1 MERISAIGH
10 ATHDELSATDAL
22 AIAARSTPA
31 PLRESIDDDSLPRLG
46 SQVGIRPEGYVTDD
60 VEGTLVQADRD
71 DVTILRSDPR
81 LGDVLV
87 HFPRVGYALKELD
100 A

>member
-1 MERISAIGH
+1 VHFKVQFDSPTRTNPHQSLPADRHAHAKGSHHPSAIP
-10 ATHDELSATDAL
+10 LAL
-22 AIAARSTPA
+22 IS
-31 PLRESIDDDSLPRLG
+31 G
-46 SQVGIRPEGYVTDD
+46 
-60 VEGTLVQADRD
+60 LVQADHD
-71 DVTILRSDPR
+71 DVTILRDDPR